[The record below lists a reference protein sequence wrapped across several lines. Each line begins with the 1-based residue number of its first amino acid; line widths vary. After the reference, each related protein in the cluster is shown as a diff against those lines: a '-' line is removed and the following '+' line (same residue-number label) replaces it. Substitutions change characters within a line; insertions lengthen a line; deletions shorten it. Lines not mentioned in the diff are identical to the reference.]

1 MPYREAK
8 VCHLFRDVLH
18 GWGRILLSVNVSPCA
33 ADYDETSRVLQ
44 ARCTA
49 HTEMQLPAQDALR
62 ISLCGS
68 AVECSITQ
76 SSARLL
82 PDLLLTDTITRS

>member
-33 ADYDETSRVLQ
+33 SDYDETSHVLKV
-44 ARCTA
+44 RTG
-49 HTEMQLPAQDALR
+49 PN
-62 ISLCGS
+62 
-68 AVECSITQ
+68 
-76 SSARLL
+76 
-82 PDLLLTDTITRS
+82 RSHELV